1 MRKAFKCTIV
11 TDQQVLA
18 SSTLPSAMKER
29 YQSCDKP
36 PRLQEMNPY
45 RDDNKDALKFYTDP
59 TYFFE
64 LWCEE
69 MRKETE
75 KKKRKRVSTSD
86 FFSIW
91 NIKYW
96 FLFSFFLER
105 NTGYNF
111 LVYLA

>member
-29 YQSCDKP
+29 YQTCDKP
-36 PRLQEMNPY
+36 PSLQEMNPY

-69 MRKETE
+69 MKKETE
-75 KKKRKRVSTSD
+75 KKKKRRVGR
-86 FFSIW
+86 IHL
-91 NIKYW
+91 
-96 FLFSFFLER
+96 FLSKTEQ
-105 NTGYNF
+105 T
-111 LVYLA
+111 V